1 MSNFYDEVGGE
12 KFFTEL
18 VSLFYAQVATD
29 PILRPMYPDDDLQA
43 AARRLQLFLE
53 QYWGGPTTY
62 GEERGHPRLRMRHA
76 QFPINEAAKDAWM
89 RCMMAAV
96 ENIEIKEPER
106 SELVQYLEMAA
117 NSLVNRLD

>member
-29 PILRPMYPDDDLQA
+29 PILRPMYPDEDLQA

-89 RCMMAAV
+89 GCMMAAV

-117 NSLVNRLD
+117 NSLVNKLD

>member
-117 NSLVNRLD
+117 NSLVNKLD